1 MRLADFTKAID
12 ETPVFVPVFRV
23 KTVPGFARSY
33 LTRGDYVAYRAG
45 SGVFTTVSGMNL
57 RLGTSHVEFL
67 DYLNPKQFFGAPK
80 QMLDAVLLGVMQ
92 PHRS

>member
-1 MRLADFTKAID
+1 MRLAEFTKAVD

-23 KTVPGFARSY
+23 KTVPGFAAD
-33 LTRGDYVAYRAG
+33 LVKRGDYVAYRAG
-45 SGVFTTVSGMNL
+45 SGVFTTVSGLNL
-57 RLGTSHVEFL
+57 RLGASHVEFL

-80 QMLDAVLLGVMQ
+80 QMLDAVLLGITQ